1 MLKKFR
7 KYLSKKNFFSLLLE
21 VVGVVLIWRGVWG
34 ILDIYLFPNCPIASY
49 LSSILIGFLFVWI
62 DDRKLDELE

>member
-7 KYLSKKNFFSLLLE
+7 EYLSKKKFISLLIE
-21 VVGVVLIWRGVWG
+21 VIGVVLIWRGVWG
-34 ILDIYLFPNCPIASY
+34 ILDIYLFPNYPIASY